1 MHDPGSMWQAVGRR
15 GVSGEGGGGGT
26 NDQCVRVDA
35 PGHKFL
41 QLGML
46 GTQSMF
52 IVLLSDELAS
62 FSRAEGMCIYF
73 SRFLCV
79 QLSKRGSQ

>member
-1 MHDPGSMWQAVGRR
+1 MTQGPCARVLE
-15 GVSGEGGGGGT
+15 GEGCQGKRGGGDGT

-52 IVLLSDELAS
+52 IVLLADELAS
-62 FSRAEGMCIYF
+62 FSRLRGWYVYMFPGILCAE
-73 SRFLCV
+73 
-79 QLSKRGSQ
+79 LSK

>member
-1 MHDPGSMWQAVGRR
+1 MP
-15 GVSGEGGGGGT
+15 GEGGGDDGT

-52 IVLLSDELAS
+52 IVLLADELAS
-62 FSRAEGMCIYF
+62 FSRAEGEVCIYV
-73 SRFLCV
+73 SRDFMRRV
-79 QLSKRGSQ
+79 E